1 MNKKVVLITGGSKGL
16 GRTTVEYF
24 VENGYNVAFTYLN
37 SEERA
42 NELFD
47 KYGDSVFPI
56 KADASDYNKAFEVVE
71 GVIKKYGKVDVL
83 VNNVALAKDK
93 PIWEMDKVKWDFTI
107 NNALNPCFNY
117 TRATVAEFIKNKNG
131 KIINIGS
138 VNGIRG
144 REGSVGYCTAK
155 AGIVGFT
162 KTIAKE
168 LGEFNIT
175 ANVIA
180 PGYIDTDGQVNTSQL
195 IKNLVLDE
203 CAIRRLTKPIEIVY
217 LIEFLASYK
226 GDNITGQVY
235 QVDCGQYI

>member
-1 MNKKVVLITGGSKGL
+1 MSEKTVLITGGSKGL
-16 GRTTVEYF
+16 GRAAVEYF
-24 VENGYNVAFTYLN
+24 VESGYNVAFTYLN
-37 SEERA
+37 SEDRA
-42 NELFD
+42 KELHD
-47 KYGDSVFPI
+47 EYGDSVLPI
-56 KADASDYNKAFEVVE
+56 QADASNYDRAFEVVE
-71 GVIKKYGKVDVL
+71 EVMKMYGKIDTII
-83 VNNVALAKDK
+83 NNVALAKDK
-93 PIWEMDKVKWDFTI
+93 PIWEIDKSKWDFTI

-117 TRATVAEFIKNKNG
+117 TRAVVNEFIKNRSG

-138 VNGIRG
+138 INGMRG

-155 AGIVGFT
+155 AGIIGFT

-180 PGYIDTDGQVNTSQL
+180 PGYIDTDGQANTSQL